1 MKLNLQN
8 WNRQF
13 VQKTLQSVLYN
24 GTDQNLWRG
33 DKAVEETAEVA
44 EKTTEDAEETTE
56 EAEETTEEA
65 EETAEATTHKDKTKP
80 GKATLCCF
88 FLLNLPSHSQQP

>member
-1 MKLNLQN
+1 MKPSI
-8 WNRQF
+8 RT
-13 VQKTLQSVLYN
+13 KKRYN
-24 GTDQNLWRG
+24 KYYTMAQTRIYGGG

-44 EKTTEDAEETTE
+44 EKTTED
-56 EAEETTEEA
+56 AEETTEEA

>member
-1 MKLNLQN
+1 MKPSI
-8 WNRQF
+8 RT
-13 VQKTLQSVLYN
+13 KKRYN
-24 GTDQNLWRG
+24 KYYTMAQTRIYGGG

>member
-1 MKLNLQN
+1 MAQT
-8 WNRQF
+8 RI
-13 VQKTLQSVLYN
+13 Y
-24 GTDQNLWRG
+24 GGG

>member
-1 MKLNLQN
+1 MKPSI
-8 WNRQF
+8 RT
-13 VQKTLQSVLYN
+13 KKRYN
-24 GTDQNLWRG
+24 KYYTMAQTRIYGGG

-44 EKTTEDAEETTE
+44 EKTTEEAEETTE

>member
-1 MKLNLQN
+1 MAQT
-8 WNRQF
+8 RI
-13 VQKTLQSVLYN
+13 Y
-24 GTDQNLWRG
+24 GGG

-44 EKTTEDAEETTE
+44 EKTTEDAEETTEEAEETTE

>member
-1 MKLNLQN
+1 MAQT
-8 WNRQF
+8 RI
-13 VQKTLQSVLYN
+13 Y
-24 GTDQNLWRG
+24 GGG

-88 FLLNLPSHSQQP
+88 FY

>member
-1 MKLNLQN
+1 MKLSI
-8 WNRQF
+8 RT
-13 VQKTLQSVLYN
+13 KKRYN
-24 GTDQNLWRG
+24 KYYTMAQTRIYGGG

-44 EKTTEDAEETTE
+44 EKTTED
-56 EAEETTEEA
+56 AEETTEEA

>member
-1 MKLNLQN
+1 MAQT
-8 WNRQF
+8 RI
-13 VQKTLQSVLYN
+13 Y
-24 GTDQNLWRG
+24 GGG

-44 EKTTEDAEETTE
+44 EETAEVAEETTE
-56 EAEETTEEA
+56 DA

-80 GKATLCCF
+80 EKATLCCF